1 MKLLILSDIHSN
13 LDALDAICAAWGN
26 RDPATPRASY
36 AVWDDGEF
44 ILRKAHYPVETT
56 IAKLKLL
63 SFKEPIEQELVLTL
77 RTGETPFAIL

>member
-1 MKLLILSDIHSN
+1 MPFIRRIGRKLIVNPGSVGQSRSG
-13 LDALDAICAAWGN
+13 DA
-26 RDPATPRASY
+26 RASY

-63 SFKEPIEQELVLTL
+63 CFKEPIEQELVFTL